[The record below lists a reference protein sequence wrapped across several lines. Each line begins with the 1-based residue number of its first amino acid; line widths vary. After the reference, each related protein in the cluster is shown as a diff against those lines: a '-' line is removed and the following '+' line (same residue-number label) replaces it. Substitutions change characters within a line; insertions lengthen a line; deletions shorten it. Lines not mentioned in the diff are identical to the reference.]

1 MTSMGQHSEHS
12 AAGAPLR
19 RAHFTAWAVFLGMAG
34 TSMVFQVFHSIH
46 VGHMPWPLAY
56 LYGIVP
62 LAVSVGVLEVAA
74 KWQSKGAKAGAWL
87 VTAGAMFL
95 SAFATGAVT
104 ASAAPPHAELLFGA
118 VLDAAALLTVRFIL
132 DGPRAA
138 HAVAAVAKREAEL
151 LGQAAAERSAR
162 EQAQAAHEAA
172 EASLRADA
180 EAALEAQREAH
191 AAALR
196 DLRDARDSDVRAMR
210 EDLDAE
216 RAARESAEQ
225 DAERR
230 ASAET
235 ERDEAVAAMLGA
247 QAAAEAAEGERTE
260 AQRAAAE
267 NAAKAETLTRKLAR
281 AAGANGRKPT
291 AGEGRKNRNLAV
303 PNDFDAQAAALAI
316 LADEPD
322 ISGAKLAERVG
333 MSERWGQAFKKQLV
347 TRPAGGE
354 TAGE

>member
-162 EQAQAAHEAA
+162 EQAQANAERMIRELGTERAA
-172 EASLRADA
+172 ELEAERQAHDAAVTTLRADLAA
-180 EAALEAQREAH
+180 EQEARETAQAD
-191 AAALR
+191 AAALALVTAELDETR
-196 DLRDARDSDVRAMR
+196 TALENAATARHAAEQARA
-210 EDLDAE
+210 EAE
-216 RAARESAEQ
+216 RLAELAQAKAASLSRKVAANSGAKGNRTRAAR
-225 DAERR
+225 DAT
-230 ASAET
+230 S
-235 ERDEAVAAMLGA
+235 
-247 QAAAEAAEGERTE
+247 
-260 AQRAAAE
+260 
-267 NAAKAETLTRKLAR
+267 
-281 AAGANGRKPT
+281 
-291 AGEGRKNRNLAV
+291 V
-303 PNDFDAQAAALAI
+303 PSDMDAQAAALTLWSANPAI
-316 LADEPD
+316 TGRELGEAC
-322 ISGAKLAERVG
+322 G
-333 MSERWGQAFKKQLV
+333 MGERWGQLRKKEFA
-347 TRPAGGE
+347 TRIAN
-354 TAGE
+354 AS